1 MQNQTIS
8 GNHVFHVL
16 CDFTHVCSL
25 RASTLCFCCLI
36 LSSRWINWFFF
47 CCRIKAGLSASWA
60 EISFSSSTYS
70 SMVDLSIT
78 PCNKILLQMTILWT
92 LTKLGQDTYIIII
105 IVILWRCR
113 SNYCHGFVR
122 CWHWLLLLC
131 KLLLINGIQLQLEL
145 VQLIQLV
152 PTLFN
157 IKAFRSCCLSLL
169 YDKNYNILT
178 WLKGAFWLPWAHWF
192 SWLWLQPILT
202 HFPASIKLKSY

>member
-16 CDFTHVCSL
+16 CDSTHVCSL

-78 PCNKILLQMTILWT
+78 PCNKIILQKIILWT
-92 LTKLGQDTYIIII
+92 LTKLELGQDTYIIII
-105 IVILWRCR
+105 IVSLWRCR

-131 KLLLINGIQLQLEL
+131 KLLLIYRIQLLEL

-152 PTLFN
+152 PTLL
-157 IKAFRSCCLSLL
+157 ILKLL
-169 YDKNYNILT
+169 DHAVYLYSMIIIT
-178 WLKGAFWLPWAHWF
+178 IFLPDWKEH
-192 SWLWLQPILT
+192 SDCHEPT
-202 HFPASIKLKSY
+202 DSHDSGCNPS